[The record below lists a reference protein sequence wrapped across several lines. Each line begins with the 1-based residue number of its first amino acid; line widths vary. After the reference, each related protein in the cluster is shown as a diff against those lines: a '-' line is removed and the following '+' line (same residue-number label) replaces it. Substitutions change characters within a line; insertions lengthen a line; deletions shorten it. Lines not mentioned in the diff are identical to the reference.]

1 MRRGVEWAEPIRKR
15 FSAER
20 TNYMELLNTWA
31 GGFYE
36 ELDFKNE
43 AYNQIQFKEL
53 LVKSDIQN
61 VIVPEVFEEYSSR
74 RLLVSE
80 WIDGVKLTQADPE
93 EIEKLVDVGNSA
105 FLTQL
110 LDWGVFHGD
119 PHPGNLLV
127 TPEGKLCILDFG
139 LMANIP
145 GEDRNKMVSAVI
157 HVANKD
163 FGQLVDDL
171 IDLKFLPND
180 VDRPKVETVM
190 GKVLGPFVYQ
200 GGGAKNVDF
209 RSLARDLAGVTR
221 EIPFSIPP
229 YYALVGRAIISLEGI
244 ALQADPDYR
253 LVMEA
258 YPYVAR
264 RVMSEDDTPELQK
277 ALAEILYKD
286 GGFSVNRLAALLNSA
301 MGYVGMSKDAIVDF
315 DSIPEDGATASKFV
329 EFILSNQSKSIRSTL
344 SVELAKAIDIVLRRM
359 VRLRTSEILSSM
371 NRVPAPF
378 RIGYNSVSKANEL
391 SAIRKDEELYVD
403 SLIALSS
410 QLLGVSQARYFSMN
424 THALA
429 AKDRH

>member
-145 GEDRNKMVSAVI
+145 GEDRNKMV
-157 HVANKD
+157 
-163 FGQLVDDL
+163 
-171 IDLKFLPND
+171 
-180 VDRPKVETVM
+180 T
-190 GKVLGPFVYQ
+190 
-200 GGGAKNVDF
+200 
-209 RSLARDLAGVTR
+209 
-221 EIPFSIPP
+221 
-229 YYALVGRAIISLEGI
+229 
-244 ALQADPDYR
+244 
-253 LVMEA
+253 
-258 YPYVAR
+258 
-264 RVMSEDDTPELQK
+264 
-277 ALAEILYKD
+277 
-286 GGFSVNRLAALLNSA
+286 
-301 MGYVGMSKDAIVDF
+301 
-315 DSIPEDGATASKFV
+315 
-329 EFILSNQSKSIRSTL
+329 
-344 SVELAKAIDIVLRRM
+344 
-359 VRLRTSEILSSM
+359 
-371 NRVPAPF
+371 
-378 RIGYNSVSKANEL
+378 
-391 SAIRKDEELYVD
+391 
-403 SLIALSS
+403 
-410 QLLGVSQARYFSMN
+410 
-424 THALA
+424 
-429 AKDRH
+429 